1 MVHGEKLMVAMTAPS
16 VAMADLRLNIPVT
29 SATSER
35 FMMVSIGSCR
45 PSQQRDGVAMVL
57 PIQFDGGRTVD
68 VRDSSTAIEAS
79 RRNAVLWKGGVRI
92 RRAGRDRSA
101 RRSPVWAFDPLDG
114 RKGASSG
121 STAAARRIPAII
133 RGMNLISDA
142 NFATRLSRGYSQ
154 ST

>member
-16 VAMADLRLNIPVT
+16 VAMADLRLNIPAI

-68 VRDSSTAIEAS
+68 VIDGSTGIEALQ
-79 RRNAVLWKGGVRI
+79 RNAVVLGGGIRI
-92 RRAGRDRSA
+92 WRVGRRGDR
-101 RRSPVWAFDPLDG
+101 RPG
-114 RKGASSG
+114 
-121 STAAARRIPAII
+121 
-133 RGMNLISDA
+133 
-142 NFATRLSRGYSQ
+142 
-154 ST
+154 